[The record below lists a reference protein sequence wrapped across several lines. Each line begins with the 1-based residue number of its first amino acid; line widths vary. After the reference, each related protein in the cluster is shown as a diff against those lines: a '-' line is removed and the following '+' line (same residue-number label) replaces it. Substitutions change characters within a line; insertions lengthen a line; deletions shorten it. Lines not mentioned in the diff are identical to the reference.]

1 MYWLF
6 AFTALANSFQEG
18 DTPPPQE
25 PAVVE
30 QNATQPPLGQMPP
43 ELLEAATSAAHLP
56 LPDRMKAISDAM
68 LDRPYVSDP
77 LGEGTGLDADPLAR
91 YDVYDCL
98 TFTEEVLALSL
109 AGDPADA
116 AWIRNSLRY
125 GDGPRDYVHRRHF
138 MELQWIPEN
147 IAAGWLIDTTAEYGE
162 TVELEREVTSEIWAN
177 WAGRAKFAHADDQ
190 LPTGVM
196 RLSVLPLEA
205 ALAAHEQIRPGSII
219 LTVREDRSWK
229 PIWISHVGF
238 VIPSDERP
246 TMRHTTK
253 MGTGKSRDHSLKWY
267 LEHIGTYANW
277 KTLGIAVLEPVDF
290 GPRSYLG
297 D

>member
-1 MYWLF
+1 VFLI
-6 AFTALANSFQEG
+6 LAILTSVAAETVEG
-18 DTPPPQE
+18 DVAPAEAAPE
-25 PAVVE
+25 PVI
-30 QNATQPPLGQMPP
+30 ATQPPLGQIPP
-43 ELLEAATSAAHLP
+43 DLLKAAVETAHLP
-56 LPDRMKAISDAM
+56 LPDRMKAVSDAM
-68 LDRPYVSDP
+68 LDRPYVNDP
-77 LGEGTGLDADPLAR
+77 LGEGSGVDSDPFAR

-147 IAAGWLIDTTAEYGE
+147 IAAGWLVDTTAEYGE
-162 TVELEREVTSEIWAN
+162 VVRFEREVTSDTWAN
-177 WAGRAKFAHADDQ
+177 WAGRAKFAHTDEE
-190 LPTGVM
+190 LPVGVM
-196 RLSVLPLEA
+196 KLNVLPLEA
-205 ALAAHEQIRPGSII
+205 AIAAHDRIAPGSII

-229 PIWISHVGF
+229 PIWISHVSF

-277 KTLGIAVLEPVDF
+277 KTVGISVLEPVDF
-290 GPRSYLG
+290 GPRTYVG